1 MTRRLAQSTA
11 YTVTFPVFLSSD
23 HVTPATGKTVAMTI
37 RKPGGALGN
46 PSGGATNA
54 TEVSNGFY
62 DFTMST
68 TDANTF
74 GDTVILGTATGC
86 DVAMVVVQVVSAT
99 TNGATNLD
107 AAISSVPTA
116 NANADALL
124 DRAAGV
130 ETGLTFRQAMRL
142 ISGAVAAKLSGA
154 GTATET
160 VRNAVAD
167 SKDRMIVT
175 VDASGNRSAIT
186 YDLT

>member
-1 MTRRLAQSTA
+1 MRRLAQSTA
-11 YTVTFPVFLSSD
+11 YTVVFPVFLSSD
-23 HVTPATGKTVAMTI
+23 HVTPATGKTVAITI
-37 RKPGGALGN
+37 SKAGGAIGN
-46 PSGGATNA
+46 PNAGASNA
-54 TEVSNGFY
+54 TEISGGFY
-62 DFTMST
+62 KFALDT
-68 TDANTF
+68 TDT
-74 GDTVILGTATGC
+74 GSLGELVILGTATSC
-86 DVAMVVVQVVSAT
+86 DVAMDRAQVVSAT

-107 AAISSVPTA
+107 AAISSVPSA

-142 ISGAVAAKLSGA
+142 IAGAVAAKLSGA